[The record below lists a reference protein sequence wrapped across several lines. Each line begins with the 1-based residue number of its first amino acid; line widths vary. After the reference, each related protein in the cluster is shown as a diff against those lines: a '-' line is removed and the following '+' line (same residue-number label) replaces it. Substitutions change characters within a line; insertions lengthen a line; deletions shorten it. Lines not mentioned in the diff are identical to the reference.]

1 MRLFVALDIPEPV
14 REEARRRVSAVKG
27 RLPAARWVDLDNV
40 HLTLVFLGA
49 TDDALV
55 PGLAVAL
62 AGACAP
68 FHPFSLALAGGGTFP
83 PRRPARVAWI
93 GVTAPPELAR
103 LQAAA
108 QGAAAAAVS
117 TFQPEDRPYHPHV
130 TVARCPDPWPRAA
143 AESFAESL
151 SGSVGEPFPVDEAVL
166 FESQL
171 GRGGARYRAVARF
184 PLAGNAGGA
193 A

>member
-1 MRLFVALDIPEPV
+1 MRLFVALDVPEAV
-14 REEARRRVSAVKG
+14 REEARRRVAMVQG
-27 RLPAARWVDLDNV
+27 RLPPARWVDLAKV

-55 PGLAVAL
+55 PGLAAAL
-62 AGACAP
+62 ARAAAP
-68 FHPFSLALAGGGTFP
+68 FGPLPLALAGGGTFP

-93 GVTAPPELAR
+93 GVQAPPELAR

-108 QGAAAAAVS
+108 QGAAAAAVR
-117 TFQPEDRPYHPHV
+117 TFEAEDRPYSPHV
-130 TVARCPDPWPRAA
+130 TVARCPEPWPRAA
-143 AESFAESL
+143 ADTFAAAL
-151 SGSVGEPFPVDEAVL
+151 AGPVGEPFAVDEAVL

-171 GRGGARYRAVARF
+171 GRGGARYRAVERF
-184 PLAGNAGGA
+184 PLAGGA